1 MQSESTL
8 FARIVEHIPGG
19 VIVFSVDGRVRYV
32 NSSTERW
39 LRYARS
45 ELAGVPAERILTEAG
60 VGRGWV
66 DVQKEMLEG
75 KSVDGTMLLV
85 RSDGNEV
92 LCTFRGF
99 AIRDAANRPEEL
111 VLVFRDITE
120 EHRSSL
126 EIERKNIEM
135 AKMNSELIRS
145 NQELKRVS
153 ELKTNFLSIASHE
166 LKTPLTSI
174 KGYSE
179 IIIEN
184 MSELLDPAVRRMVES
199 VNRAA
204 DRLHRVIDN
213 MLDVTRIEQKRL
225 RLRPEVLDLRAIARD
240 CISDLE
246 QFLEQ
251 RSIRIV
257 CDLDESLPPFYGDR
271 MRMQQVFTNLFS
283 NALKYS
289 PDSST
294 VELRIH
300 REDETHIHVVVKDH
314 GIGIDKSEQAK
325 IFDAFYEVGS
335 RYHHSSD
342 STKFLGG
349 GTGLGLSIVKGI
361 IERHGGR
368 IWVVSE
374 GVNRERYPG
383 SEFHILLP
391 LESQIPQDDDETK
404 VIRLEEVQKPM
415 PAEEDEESTAR
426 AEKKPSIL
434 LVDDDSEAVEI
445 VKMILGGAFD
455 IIVAETG
462 EAGLAKAFQERP
474 SMILLDLYLPGLDG
488 CRISRLLRSQ
498 EETRNTPIAFFSA
511 GTQNEEIQRA
521 FASGAD
527 DFIVKPFGGREL
539 LEKIWR
545 LLMKKKEDV
554 NLRAAGAGPRELN

>member
-1 MQSESTL
+1 MHSESTL

-19 VIVFSVDGRVRYV
+19 VIVFAVDGRIRYV
-32 NSSTERW
+32 NSSTERV
-39 LRYARS
+39 LGYRKD
-45 ELAGVPAERILTEAG
+45 ELAGMAADAVVTEAG
-60 VGRGWV
+60 PGRRWA
-66 DVQKEMLEG
+66 DVHQEMMAG
-75 KSVDGTMLLV
+75 GSVDGSLVLLP
-85 RSDGNEV
+85 RDGNEI
-92 LCTFRGF
+92 LCSFRGF
-99 AIRDAANRPEEL
+99 TINDDVNRPEEL
-111 VLVFRDITE
+111 VVVFRDVTAE
-120 EHRSSL
+120 RRAGL

-145 NQELKRVS
+145 NEELKRVS

-184 MSELLDPAVRRMVES
+184 MSDLLDPAVRRMVES

-225 RLRPEVLDLRAIARD
+225 RLRPETLDLRAIARD
-240 CISDLE
+240 CIGELE
-246 QFLEQ
+246 QFLER
-251 RSIRIV
+251 RSITIT
-257 CDLDESLPPFYGDR
+257 CALADPLPTFYGDK
-271 MRMQQVFTNLFS
+271 MRMQQVFTNIFS

-289 PDSST
+289 PDNSV
-294 VELRIH
+294 VELRIFT
-300 REDETHIHVVVKDH
+300 EDDKHIHVVVKDH
-314 GIGIDKSEQAK
+314 GIGIDKSEQAR

-335 RYHHSSD
+335 RYHHSTD
-342 STKFLGG
+342 NVKFLGG

-361 IERHGGR
+361 VERHGGR

-374 GVNRERYPG
+374 GVNKERYPG

-391 LESQIPQDDDETK
+391 VESQILQDDDETK
-404 VIRLEEVQKPM
+404 VIKLEEVQCSLPRE
-415 PAEEDEESTAR
+415 PEDHAAR
-426 AEKKPSIL
+426 ADEKPSIL

-445 VKMILGGAFD
+445 VKVILGAAFD

-462 EAGLAKAFQERP
+462 ELGLVKAFEMRP
-474 SMILLDLYLPGLDG
+474 SLVLLDLYLPGLDG
-488 CRISRLLRSQ
+488 CRICRLLRSQ
-498 EETRNTPIAFFSA
+498 EETRTIPVAFFSA

-545 LLMKKKEDV
+545 LLMKKKEEG
-554 NLRAAGAGPRELN
+554 NLRATTAGPRNYG